1 MNYTD
6 AMDPIIKCRLCPVLV
21 SAVLVWFV
29 LSGAEQGDIYL
40 IYGDSGPDEF
50 NFKGAILKQIRQKV
64 PWEAGGSILGF
75 TGSDQDW
82 WLFPGFASAGGGQT
96 TTKKTPS

>member
-1 MNYTD
+1 
-6 AMDPIIKCRLCPVLV
+6 MDPVLV

-50 NFKGAILKQIRQKV
+50 NFKGAVLKQIRQKV
-64 PWEAGGSILGF
+64 PWVGAFWVIFWFFSLC
-75 TGSDQDW
+75 
-82 WLFPGFASAGGGQT
+82 L
-96 TTKKTPS
+96 